1 MISAIILTKD
11 EEVHIEACIASV
23 AWCDEIIVIDDESTD
38 KTVAKA
44 KKAGAK
50 VSVRPLNNNFAAQR
64 NFGISQASGDW
75 LLFIDADERV
85 SSALWYE
92 IMQVINEP
100 FESIKGYYI
109 YRKDT
114 MWGKL
119 LQHGEM
125 GRKKF
130 LRLAKKGSGEW
141 KGLVHETWKIKGKTK
156 TLQNHLDHFPHPS
169 VTEFLREINYYT
181 DVRAQEL
188 YEKKVRAHWWSILLY
203 PTGKFIGNYYFK
215 LGFRDGVPGF
225 IVAMLMSLHSFLVRA
240 KLWRL
245 HIKNT
250 N

>member
-11 EEVHIEACIASV
+11 EEVHIEACIATVS
-23 AWCDEIIVIDDESTD
+23 WCDEVVVIDDESTD

-50 VSVRPLNNNFAAQR
+50 VFTRPLNNNFAAQR
-64 NFGISQASGDW
+64 NFGITQASGDW

-119 LQHGEM
+119 LLHGET
-125 GRKKF
+125 GKKKF

-141 KGLVHETWKIKGKTK
+141 HGLVHETWKINGKTK
-156 TLQNHLDHFPHPS
+156 VLNNHLDHFPHPS

-181 DVRAQEL
+181 DVRAKEL
-188 YEKKVRAHWWSILLY
+188 YEKKVKVHWWSILLF

-215 LGFRDGVPGF
+215 AGFRDGVPGF
-225 IVAMLMSLHSFLVRA
+225 IVAMLMSLHSFLVRG

-245 HIKNT
+245 WIKNT
-250 N
+250 Q